1 MRSPFGRRPGR
12 SASLVLPFLVVA
24 AVAVACSSGAA
35 SAPYISSGGA
45 APAASAAPAAPAG
58 GTGNDGESTGNGS
71 NQGSGGGSGPGGGN
85 PGDQVAV
92 FEDQKIVRTGS
103 LQLTVKDVT
112 TALTSAR
119 DGIRSIGGYIG
130 GSQQERNGDSVV
142 ASVTYRIPV
151 ARWEDALDTLRNL
164 GTEVGEKTD
173 AVEITG
179 EIVDLQARIRNLK
192 ASEAALV
199 GYAQQAPK
207 VTDLLEVESRL
218 TDTRGQIERLSAQ
231 EAQLQDQAAFATL
244 TVTFGTEVVAVTEA
258 AAKWDPASE
267 VDRASATLIGMGQ
280 AVLSFAIVFVIVW
293 VPLLLSLGLVAAVG
307 IWVAR
312 RLGWRRPDRYPPL
325 SPPPTSAEA

>member
-1 MRSPFGRRPGR
+1 MRSPFFGRRPGR
-12 SASLVLPFLVVA
+12 SASLVLPFLVIA
-24 AVAVACSSGAA
+24 AIAAACGSGA
-35 SAPYISSGGA
+35 SAPYVPAGGA
-45 APAASAAPAAPAG
+45 AASAAPAAPAG
-58 GTGNDGESTGNGS
+58 GTANDGETTGNGS
-71 NQGSGGGSGPGGGN
+71 NQGSGNGSGGAGN

-103 LQLTVKDVT
+103 LQMTVKDVT

-151 ARWEDALDTLRNL
+151 TRWEDALDVLRGL

-173 AVEITG
+173 AAEITG

-267 VDRASATLIGMGQ
+267 VDRASATLIAMGQ

-307 IWVAR
+307 IWIAR